1 MTTAYLSL
9 GSNLGDRIA
18 NLQSCIA
25 RLGSIG
31 HVKKISSFYETE
43 PLELRDQPWFVN
55 CVVELLT
62 ELRPEELLAAIELIE
77 AELGRTRRVAKGPRT
92 IDIDILLFNSLV
104 SEREELKIPHPSMH
118 KRRFVLEPLAEI
130 APDVHHPL
138 LARTARE
145 LLQDPDLEEGSV
157 RRLATR

>member
-1 MTTAYLSL
+1 MSLTITTAYLSL

-31 HVKKISSFYETE
+31 QVKKISSFYETE

-62 ELRPEELLAAIELIE
+62 ELRPEELLAVIELIE
-77 AELGRTRRVAKGPRT
+77 AGVSRKDIVLGFDPPELRSHTEFAVA
-92 IDIDILLFNSLV
+92 
-104 SEREELKIPHPSMH
+104 
-118 KRRFVLEPLAEI
+118 
-130 APDVHHPL
+130 
-138 LARTARE
+138 
-145 LLQDPDLEEGSV
+145 
-157 RRLATR
+157 